1 MTVLEA
7 ITELDNIKPN
17 NYSQAQKIRWLSRL
31 DGRITAEIIN
41 AHEEGDGAA
50 FAGYDE
56 VATGAV
62 LLAPAPYDDLYLR
75 WLEAQIDF
83 ANNEYAKYNNSA
95 AAFNA
100 AYAEFAGHYHRSH
113 TPKGT
118 RLQFF

>member
-31 DGRITAEIIN
+31 DGRIRAEIID
-41 AHEEGDGAA
+41 AHEGEDGAA

-56 VATGAV
+56 ESTAAV

-100 AYAEFAGHYHRSH
+100 AYTDFAGHYHRSH